1 MANIYSAE
9 SKKNNS
15 KLTPK
20 SETIKFLLDYSNSLC
35 VLETEKYS
43 FEINKN

>member
-1 MANIYSAE
+1 MAKIYSPE
-9 SKKNNS
+9 SKQNNS

-20 SETIKFLLDYSNSLC
+20 SETINFLLNYSKSLC

-43 FEINKN
+43 FGINKN